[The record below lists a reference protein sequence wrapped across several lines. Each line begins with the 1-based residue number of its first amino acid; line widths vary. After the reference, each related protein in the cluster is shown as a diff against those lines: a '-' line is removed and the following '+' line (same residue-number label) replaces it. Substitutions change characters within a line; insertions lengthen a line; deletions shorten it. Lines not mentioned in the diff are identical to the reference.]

1 MAKKA
6 NHQEKK
12 PLPKKPPSSSFP
24 IGKLFLVTAVLAGL
38 ASFYVYKVLTTPPD
52 LPELDLNQWWGPY
65 PIDQQ
70 KDVSIRPFKIEFSDV
85 VINDL
90 RERLLHRRPFV
101 PPLEDAGFTY
111 GFNSNF
117 LTRVLDYWQNSYKF
131 KDREAF
137 LNQYNH
143 YVTKIQGLD
152 VHFMHV
158 KPKVSPDVMVVPLLL
173 LHGWPGSVREFYE
186 LVPKLT
192 APRDDVAFV
201 FELVAP
207 SLPGAGFSQGAA
219 RPGFGPIQIAGI
231 MHQLMQRLGHTKY
244 YVQGGDA
251 GHTVGSLLA
260 TYYPQNVLGFHTNFP
275 TLTFSSRA
283 SLYVFLD
290 SSLSI
295 QLMQHLDHTKYCVQG
310 GDAGHTVGSLLAT
323 YYPQNV
329 LGFHT
334 NFPTLTFSSR
344 ASLYV
349 FLGSFWPSL
358 VVEPEL
364 ESRLYPLGKHV
375 SHLLEESGYMHI
387 QATKPDTIG
396 TALTDSPAGLA
407 AYILEKFST
416 WTNPEFRK
424 AGDGKLLDK
433 FQLTHLLDN
442 VMIYWVS
449 NSITTSMRLYA
460 ETMNKKM
467 LAVRIDDIPTD
478 VPTWGIKFKHELL
491 FHPDCVLRLKYK
503 NYVASSVVEDGGHFA
518 AMEMP
523 DLMAEDIFKAVA
535 TFREF
540 HEANTPAS
548 SAQTVYDF
556 TVKDLNGR
564 EVKLDQ
570 YRGHVLLIV
579 NVASQCG
586 LTDTNY
592 KQLNQLYEKYES
604 KGLRILAFPCNQF
617 GGQEPGSPEDIFKFT
632 KNRNVKFDLFEK
644 IEVNGDEAHPL
655 WKFLKTIQRGTMG
668 DFIKWNFSK
677 FIVNKHGIPVARF
690 GPNTD
695 PVDLEPYLEKE
706 L

>member
-70 KDVSIRPFKIEFSDV
+70 KDESIRPFKIEFSDV
-85 VINDL
+85 VVNDL

-131 KDREAF
+131 KDREMF

-244 YVQGGDA
+244 Y
-251 GHTVGSLLA
+251 
-260 TYYPQNVLGFHTNFP
+260 
-275 TLTFSSRA
+275 
-283 SLYVFLD
+283 
-290 SSLSI
+290 
-295 QLMQHLDHTKYCVQG
+295 VQG